1 MIKPLDLF
9 PVSIL
14 LERSETL
21 ALLAL
26 EAEQTLPL
34 ERWKPLFQELANKHL
49 ETLQAMDAAILEGE
63 PVMPER
69 DLRQRLWLLENKAY
83 LAAFMREDLSV
94 NQCIALV
101 ADQLD
106 SIEAARRQLDNMQTH
121 NQEGEAA

>member
-1 MIKPLDLF
+1 MSKPIDLF

-14 LERSETL
+14 LERSEVI

-26 EAEQTLPL
+26 EAEQRLPL
-34 ERWKPLFQELANKHL
+34 ERWKPLFQELADKHL
-49 ETLQAMDAAILEGE
+49 ETLQAMDAAMLEGD

-69 DLRQRLWLLENKAY
+69 DLRHRLWLLENKAY

-121 NQEGEAA
+121 DQEGEAA